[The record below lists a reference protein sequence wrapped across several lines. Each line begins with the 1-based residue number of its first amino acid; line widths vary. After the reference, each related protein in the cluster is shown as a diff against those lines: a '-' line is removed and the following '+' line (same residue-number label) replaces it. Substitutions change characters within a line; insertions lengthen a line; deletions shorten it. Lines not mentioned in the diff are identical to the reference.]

1 MARAHVEIL
10 YKIESNNTWQSLID
24 NNIKL
29 LNIEE
34 NEIKINITKI
44 PSGKSCLQAQHKS
57 TRIGNQ

>member
-24 NNIKL
+24 NNIKI

-34 NEIKINITKI
+34 NEILKFPIITIWEKLFT
-44 PSGKSCLQAQHKS
+44 SA
-57 TRIGNQ
+57 T